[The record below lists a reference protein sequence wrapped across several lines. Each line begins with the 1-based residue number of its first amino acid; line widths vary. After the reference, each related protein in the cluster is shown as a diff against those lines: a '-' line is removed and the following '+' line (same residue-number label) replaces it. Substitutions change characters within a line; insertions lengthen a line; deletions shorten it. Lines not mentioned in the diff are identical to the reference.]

1 MVKIKVPATSAN
13 LGVGFD
19 CLGLALNM
27 YSYFTFSKSNEI
39 IITGCEPR
47 FQNED
52 NLVYTSFQKA
62 LKALGFEQMPVEI
75 DIQSDIPVSR
85 GLGSSATCVVGGV
98 LGAFALT
105 QTPIDK
111 ELVLKICTEI
121 EGHPDNVAPAIY
133 GGLVASYTDEQA
145 NVHFVSYPID
155 ERYNFLA
162 CVPDFETST
171 QDARA
176 VLPEVIPFEKAV
188 SNFSKLSIV
197 LKGFEMYDSDLL
209 SVAMADDLHEPYRK
223 QLIHG
228 YEKVQDICDNDY
240 SVCFYISGSGST
252 LMNVM
257 RDTAHVDVIAKQLEK
272 LPNNWQCRPLQVDM
286 KGATLC

>member
-188 SNFSKLSIV
+188 SNLSKLSIV

-228 YEKVQDICDNDY
+228 YEKVQDICDNDH